1 MFCMVNRTTTGSQ
14 NDKKLIILGFVTIGI
29 LFLIYSR
36 FENPSLT
43 PDAISSIERLSIMF
57 YVLIIISFSVIGIGL
72 RRYQKRKAVEP
83 SQNPLT
89 IICSVTVNLKAKK
102 VFIIT
107 FIIYG
112 IFFSLTSGI
121 LVYQPE
127 VVFSY
132 HYGAEIPS
140 AHITPCCGAPGYM
153 PKFVAYFTEH
163 LGIQII
169 PLNLVLQMTVSY
181 LVAMN
186 TALAINAISISKKT
200 GGLGGIGAT
209 TGLFI
214 ACPTCVGSFLSLFVG
229 ATSAVAFT
237 IAVSE
242 LQTLFI
248 IITIPILLLTPF
260 ILAKRVSNATN
271 DKYEN

>member
-1 MFCMVNRTTTGSQ
+1 MRTKTTSSSQ
-14 NDKKLIILGFVTIGI
+14 SDKRLVTLGLIAIGI

-36 FENPSLT
+36 FENPGLT
-43 PDAISSIERLSIMF
+43 PDAINSIERLSIVF
-57 YVLIIISFSVIGIGL
+57 YVLITVSFTVIGIGL
-72 RRYQKRKAVEP
+72 RRYQKRKALEP

-89 IICSVTVNLKAKK
+89 VICSATLNLKAKK

-107 FIIYG
+107 FVMYG
-112 IFFSLTSGI
+112 IFFSMTSGI

-127 VVFSY
+127 VIFSY
-132 HYGAEIPS
+132 HYGATIPS
-140 AHITPCCGAPGYM
+140 AHITPCCGAPGFM
-153 PKFVAYFTEH
+153 PKFVAYLTEH
-163 LGIQII
+163 IGIQVI

-181 LVAMN
+181 LVASN
-186 TALAINAISISKKT
+186 TALAISAISISKKT
-200 GGLGGIGAT
+200 GGLGGVAAT

-237 IAVSE
+237 IAISE

-248 IITIPILLLTPF
+248 AITIPILLLTPF
-260 ILAKRVSNATN
+260 ILARRIINATKDGCQIN
-271 DKYEN
+271 